1 MTGPSLLADAREL
14 IALMRGRTDNP
25 LLEQWQLARTRRRQR
40 SGWWQ
45 RYGSLILCWLPSLT
59 AYLYFSSLPF
69 GNRVELSNIA
79 VPFILGLGPLL
90 LLSALLLPARL
101 RRRRITLLILGGLIS
116 FGTSFLDLHLY
127 SSDVEQAIVATS
139 FLVLIPLFAFTLAG
153 LFGALSHALD
163 ISSDNGEARRD
174 SAAQDIR
181 LSLLSERE
189 ILLAY
194 LALHLPSLLR
204 RLLWLGWGVTIVLIL
219 SAEDLSIGS
228 FVLLPALLGAL
239 VWVSS
244 QLPVCLML
252 MLAALSIRLTGLQ
265 ARTRLSVLLLFI
277 GAQYGL
283 ALASCFVM
291 FDPTHGGDVE
301 ISFVGLWGCMLQ
313 LSPLLLAIPLAVAM
327 ARNPAGPAFLLSR
340 LLMLLSLLYTV
351 AVLVPDLQ
359 YVSQAYVAGH
369 LPDFVLSLLLPL
381 ILLSGLWM
389 ARHRSLA
396 RPLLLVSPALF
407 GALSFVI
414 LIVVMFGISPAS
426 LPTPLL
432 ELGRCVA
439 AYSVGSVLAVQS
451 SIFWGDW
458 NSLNEPLI
466 EWWRWPLHVALQYVG
481 ISVLYRLALQQLRAW
496 RMNQ

>member
-1 MTGPSLLADAREL
+1 
-14 IALMRGRTDNP
+14 
-25 LLEQWQLARTRRRQR
+25 
-40 SGWWQ
+40 
-45 RYGSLILCWLPSLT
+45 
-59 AYLYFSSLPF
+59 
-69 GNRVELSNIA
+69 
-79 VPFILGLGPLL
+79 
-90 LLSALLLPARL
+90 
-101 RRRRITLLILGGLIS
+101 TLLILGGLIS

-265 ARTRLSVLLLFI
+265 ARTRLSVLL
-277 GAQYGL
+277 
-283 ALASCFVM
+283 
-291 FDPTHGGDVE
+291 
-301 ISFVGLWGCMLQ
+301 
-313 LSPLLLAIPLAVAM
+313 
-327 ARNPAGPAFLLSR
+327 
-340 LLMLLSLLYTV
+340 
-351 AVLVPDLQ
+351 
-359 YVSQAYVAGH
+359 
-369 LPDFVLSLLLPL
+369 
-381 ILLSGLWM
+381 
-389 ARHRSLA
+389 
-396 RPLLLVSPALF
+396 
-407 GALSFVI
+407 
-414 LIVVMFGISPAS
+414 
-426 LPTPLL
+426 
-432 ELGRCVA
+432 
-439 AYSVGSVLAVQS
+439 
-451 SIFWGDW
+451 
-458 NSLNEPLI
+458 
-466 EWWRWPLHVALQYVG
+466 
-481 ISVLYRLALQQLRAW
+481 
-496 RMNQ
+496 